1 MSKNVITSKKIVKT
15 TEIVSS
21 NMDSSNKY
29 RFETISSNN
38 ATLET
43 NIKSDLNYTISEKNK
58 NTKRINLKQKVKG
71 CICNE
76 SKHIMSTASENLNT
90 LNSVNT
96 TTSNDSDQEQKSDI
110 EVKNLK

>member
-21 NMDSSNKY
+21 NMDSSNKW
-29 RFETISSNN
+29 RVETISSNN

-43 NIKSDLNYTISEKNK
+43 NIKSDLNYTISERNK
-58 NTKRINLKQKVKG
+58 NAKRINLKQKVKG

-76 SKHIMSTASENLNT
+76 SKRKFKYFEFSKYNNI
-90 LNSVNT
+90 
-96 TTSNDSDQEQKSDI
+96 
-110 EVKNLK
+110 